1 MSICRPGSA
10 SNDIKRSE
18 TLTETLT
25 SSATSSGTSKT
36 ESRDSKM
43 SKLSVSR
50 LGQDGDCQ
58 TEEFR
63 LWCANCD
70 CHVKVYPDPVT
81 TNTNGLRT
89 SKMSVMEENS
99 WTGNT
104 DIKNIVIN
112 IQCDRVVR

>member
-1 MSICRPGSA
+1 MLISRLA
-10 SNDIKRSE
+10 SNEIKRSE

-25 SSATSSGTSKT
+25 STGSSKAD
-36 ESRDSKM
+36 SRDSKM
-43 SKLSVSR
+43 SRLSARR
-50 LGQDGDCQ
+50 LGQDGHCQ

-70 CHVKVYPDPVT
+70 SKVKVYPDPVI

-89 SKMSVMEENS
+89 GKMSVMEENS